1 MVWLSIHHPAVN
13 ALTLPVVDPE
23 SDEPNFKQCAVDVRA
38 PQPEHPLRQQGMT
51 GSGETGSVDGD

>member
-1 MVWLSIHHPAVN
+1 
-13 ALTLPVVDPE
+13 
-23 SDEPNFKQCAVDVRA
+23 VRA